1 MIRLRKLCDFI
12 KNRVHISFDVYP
24 KLRNRVHVLATLL
37 ATLLATSCKST
48 EYIPVETVRTEYVDK
63 VRELHDTLLVN
74 DKETVY
80 IKGDTVRI
88 TRYVDRFKVVHQRD
102 TLCVERCD
110 TISVPYPVERK
121 LSKWEQAKMSAGG
134 FALALIPL
142 LLLVVVV
149 IWKVKRKFE
158 NVP

>member
-1 MIRLRKLCDFI
+1 MKNKI
-12 KNRVHISFDVYP
+12 KRCS
-24 KLRNRVHVLATLL
+24 LLAILL
-37 ATLLATSCKST
+37 ATLLAVACKNI
-48 EYIPVETVRTEYVDK
+48 EYVPVETVRTEYVDK

-80 IKGDTVRI
+80 VNGDTVRV

-142 LLLVVVV
+142 LLLAVV
-149 IWKVKRKFE
+149 IVWKVKRKFE
-158 NVP
+158 NKLQ

>member
-1 MIRLRKLCDFI
+1 MKNKI
-12 KNRVHISFDVYP
+12 KRCS
-24 KLRNRVHVLATLL
+24 LLAILL
-37 ATLLATSCKST
+37 ATLLAVACKNI
-48 EYIPVETVRTEYVDK
+48 EYVPVETVRTEYVDK

-80 IKGDTVRI
+80 VNGDTVRV

-142 LLLVVVV
+142 LLLAVV
-149 IWKVKRKFE
+149 IVWKVKGK
-158 NVP
+158 

>member
-1 MIRLRKLCDFI
+1 MKNKI
-12 KNRVHISFDVYP
+12 KRC
-24 KLRNRVHVLATLL
+24 ALL
-37 ATLLATSCKST
+37 ATLLATFLTTSCKSV
-48 EYIPVETVRTEYVDK
+48 EYVPVETVRTEYVDK

-80 IKGDTVRI
+80 VNGDTVMV
-88 TRYVDRFKVVHQRD
+88 TRYVDRYKVVHQRD

-142 LLLVVVV
+142 LLLAVV
-149 IWKVKRKFE
+149 IVWKVKRKFE
-158 NVP
+158 NKLQ

>member
-1 MIRLRKLCDFI
+1 MCEFKG
-12 KNRVHISFDVYP
+12 NRVHIRFDVYP
-24 KLRNRVHVLATLL
+24 KLRNRVRVLATLL
-37 ATLLATSCKST
+37 ATLLSTACKSV
-48 EYIPVETVRTEYVDK
+48 EYVPVETVRTEYVDK

-80 IKGDTVRI
+80 VNGDTVRL
-88 TRYVDRFKVVHQRD
+88 TRYVDRYKVVHQRD

-110 TISVPYPVERK
+110 TISVPYPVDKK

-142 LLLVVVV
+142 LLLAVV
-149 IWKVKRKFE
+149 IVWKVKRKFE
-158 NVP
+158 NKLQ